1 MLGLNAFEVRSFRFT
16 KRLTG
21 IPSGRAAVLAV
32 SILASLSLA
41 ACGAASSTGSAGAAH
56 SALTKSFA
64 GADKIKSG
72 NLQLSLTLTPVGS
85 SILST
90 PISLSVSGPFAQGT
104 GATPPEFNL
113 SATLNALGQNLSFGL
128 ISTGTDAY
136 VTLQDTPY
144 TLPSSVTQLLTSGA
158 TSSSE
163 KSAAGKLSKLGLDP
177 LGWLENPTVVGTE
190 TIDGTAT
197 THVHAGVNLK
207 AMIAN
212 IGQALA
218 TPRLAREWHVGQAS
232 GHATGAAGSGGS
244 LMSGL
249 IPKLEAAIQNP
260 TVDTWTGNSDNI
272 LRKFEV
278 ALTVSLSGLK
288 LPSILSGLSAV
299 NVDLTA
305 QINDLNQPQTITAPS
320 NPQPFSAF
328 EAQVKSLLSQLSNI
342 PGLGGLLGGAGST
355 TSSSPTITPSSPA
368 KVVKRYSRCIKHA
381 GTDAAKLQKCAALL
395 SNG

>member
-1 MLGLNAFEVRSFRFT
+1 MLGLNASEVRSFRFT
-16 KRLTG
+16 RRLTG
-21 IPSGRAAVLAV
+21 IPSGRAVVLAAA
-32 SILASLSLA
+32 ILASLSLA
-41 ACGAASSTGSAGAAH
+41 ACGAASSTGSAGAAD

-64 GADKIKSG
+64 GANKINSG

-90 PISLSVSGPFAQGT
+90 PISLSVSGPFARGT
-104 GATPPEFNL
+104 GGSPPQFNL
-113 SATLNALGQNLSFGL
+113 AATLNALGQNLSFGL

-136 VTLQDTPY
+136 VTLQGTAY
-144 TLPSSVTQLLTSGA
+144 TLPSSITKLLTSSS
-158 TSSSE
+158 TSSAE
-163 KSAAGKLSKLGLDP
+163 KSGAAKLSKLGLNP
-177 LGWLENPTVVGTE
+177 LGWLQNPTVVGTE

-207 AMIAN
+207 AMIAS
-212 IGQALA
+212 IGRAF
-218 TPRLAREWHVGQAS
+218 TKAS
-232 GHATGAAGSGGS
+232 GHTATALPSSAG
-244 LMSGL
+244 GL
-249 IPKLEAAIQNP
+249 ISKIESAIQNP

-305 QINDLNQPQTITAPS
+305 QINDLNQPIQILAPG
-320 NPQPFSAF
+320 NAQPFSAF
-328 EAQVKSLLSQLSNI
+328 EAQLKSLLGQLASI
-342 PGLGGLLGGAGST
+342 PGLSGILGGAGSST
-355 TSSSPTITPSSPA
+355 GTGSTSSSSSSSPGTPSSPA

-395 SNG
+395 GSS